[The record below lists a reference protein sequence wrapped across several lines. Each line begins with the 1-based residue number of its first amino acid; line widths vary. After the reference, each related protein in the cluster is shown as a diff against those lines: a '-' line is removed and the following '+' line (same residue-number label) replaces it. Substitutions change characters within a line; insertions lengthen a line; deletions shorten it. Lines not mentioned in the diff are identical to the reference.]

1 MNKAIPTNVVT
12 YMTADGKIESMEVEN
27 LDQGES
33 SQDVP
38 VHHLRRGSYGALI
51 RYFLASKPEARVM
64 CGHELPTPSSLAS
77 RLYQLS
83 LRAFVGPVTFRSG
96 GLLGSID
103 DLSRRMRRASITMK
117 RGDSNPPSPTP
128 APKKLATT
136 KLVKPAKPGALAA
149 PNSSPLPAARSGKP
163 AEQRP
168 KRDSFSYM

>member
-1 MNKAIPTNVVT
+1 MTMPDMNKAIPTNVVT

-103 DLSRRMRRASITMK
+103 DLSRRM
-117 RGDSNPPSPTP
+117 PSCMRTS
-128 APKKLATT
+128 A
-136 KLVKPAKPGALAA
+136 
-149 PNSSPLPAARSGKP
+149 PAATADGPPRKLGTAAVGASTV
-163 AEQRP
+163 RP
-168 KRDSFSYM
+168 SLSAPPR